1 MKTIK
6 IILPI
11 VITIAFS
18 LAIIALGNLT
28 KKITTIVSENE
39 YINNQFSYQ
48 LLLLGI
54 AFISLFIT
62 FILNRKAFSN
72 YFKFGKLS
80 TPSSGIVFFNIKKG
94 TSWVKTGLF
103 SLTII
108 SGGTAIFMFF
118 MLRSMGVNGYAI
130 VDGIPWIILF
140 SLTNSFSEE
149 MIFRMGIVSTLKG
162 LIKPEIIFIVSGV
175 LFGLPHLAGMP
186 DGIIGAV
193 MASLLGWI
201 LAKSMYETNGF
212 FWAWFIHFVQDSI
225 IIGAI
230 YLVNSG
236 T

>member
-1 MKTIK
+1 MKNIK

-11 VITIAFS
+11 VITVAFS
-18 LAIIALGNLT
+18 LVIIALGNLT
-28 KKITTIVSENE
+28 KIVNTIVSDNK
-39 YINNQFSYQ
+39 YINNQLSYQ
-48 LLLLGI
+48 LFLLGI
-54 AFISLFIT
+54 ALISLFIT
-62 FILNRKAFSN
+62 FSLNRKAFSN

-80 TPSSGIVFFNIKKG
+80 APSSGIVFFRIKQG
-94 TSWVKTGLF
+94 TNWVKTGLL

-149 MIFRMGIVSTLKG
+149 MIFRVGIVATLKG
-162 LIKPEIIFIVSGV
+162 LVKPEFIFIASGV

-186 DGIIGAV
+186 NGIIGAV
-193 MASLLGWI
+193 MASLLGWV
-201 LAKSMYETNGF
+201 LAKSVYETNGF
-212 FWAWFIHFVQDSI
+212 FWAWLIHFIQDVI

-230 YLVNSG
+230 YLINSG
-236 T
+236 V